1 MAPTRLH
8 KLLPVILARAA
19 PPEKQPFIIQQQ
31 SMSSNQKSLL
41 VRSERAPISVTVAGA
56 VLVLGAIMFSCKA
69 IMVKLSLP
77 YGIDPISLL
86 ALRMIFAVPAYI
98 GILAFCLCSEQ
109 AKQQR
114 KTGMLL
120 RELPSVI
127 FFGVLGYYLAS
138 YFDFVGLA
146 YIDASLE
153 RVILYA
159 YPTLVLLISAIWLKQ
174 KVSLHQVIAI
184 LFCYAGIFVALRLGK
199 TNVQHENLWLGAGL
213 VFLSALTYAAYLV
226 GSGQLIP
233 RLGVW
238 TFTSCAMIVSAV
250 CVITHFLLSAPE
262 TGLWSHPLPVY
273 GYAFAMAIF
282 STVIPSFLI
291 SIGIKRI
298 GASNAAIFGGIG
310 PISTIVL
317 ANLLLD
323 ESLTVAQLWG
333 TALVILGVIYIS
345 VQMKSDTSK

>member
-1 MAPTRLH
+1 MPANQSNQL
-8 KLLPVILARAA
+8 AA
-19 PPEKQPFIIQQQ
+19 PEKEA
-31 SMSSNQKSLL
+31 S
-41 VRSERAPISVTVAGA
+41 ISVAVAGA

-77 YGIDPISLL
+77 YGIDPVSLL
-86 ALRMIFAVPAYI
+86 ALRMIFAVPAYLT
-98 GILAFCLCSEQ
+98 ILAFCLFSES
-109 AKQQR
+109 AKGQ
-114 KTGMLL
+114 KSGTGDGLSLVGPASKAALL
-120 RELPSVI
+120 IRELPSVI
-127 FFGVLGYYLAS
+127 FLGVLGYYLAS

-174 KVSLHQVIAI
+174 RISFHQVIAI
-184 LFCYAGIFVALRLGK
+184 LFCYAGIFVALGLGK
-199 TNVQHENLWLGAGL
+199 TSVHHENLWLGAGL
-213 VFLSALTYAAYLV
+213 IFLSALAYAAYLV

-250 CVITHFLLSAPE
+250 CVITHYLLSAPE
-262 TGLWSHPLPVY
+262 VGLWSHPLPVY

-282 STVIPSFLI
+282 STVVPSFLV

-317 ANLLLD
+317 ANLVLD

-333 TALVILGVIYIS
+333 TALVILGVVYIS
-345 VQMKSDTSK
+345 VQMKKTRASE

>member
-1 MAPTRLH
+1 
-8 KLLPVILARAA
+8 
-19 PPEKQPFIIQQQ
+19 
-31 SMSSNQKSLL
+31 MSSSQKSAAA
-41 VRSERAPISVTVAGA
+41 RTDQGAPISVTVAGA
-56 VLVLGAIMFSCKA
+56 VLVLGAILFSCKA
-69 IMVKLSLP
+69 ILVKLSLP
-77 YGIDPISLL
+77 YGIDPVSLL

-98 GILAFCLCSEQ
+98 AILTFCLRSKQ
-109 AKQQR
+109 AKQER
-114 KTGMLL
+114 KVAMLL
-120 RELPSVI
+120 QEFPSVI
-127 FFGVLGYYLAS
+127 FLGVLGYYLAS

-174 KVSLHQVIAI
+174 RVSSHQVVAI

-213 VFLSALTYAAYLV
+213 IFLSALAYAAYLV

-262 TGLWSHPLPVY
+262 ASLWSHPLPVY

-317 ANLLLD
+317 ANLVLD
-323 ESLTVAQLWG
+323 ESLTIAQLCG
-333 TALVILGVIYIS
+333 TALVIVGVIYIS
-345 VQMKSDTSK
+345 VQMRSQAADRPVR

>member
-1 MAPTRLH
+1 
-8 KLLPVILARAA
+8 
-19 PPEKQPFIIQQQ
+19 
-31 SMSSNQKSLL
+31 MSSSQKSAAA
-41 VRSERAPISVTVAGA
+41 RTDQGAPISVTVAGA
-56 VLVLGAIMFSCKA
+56 VLVLGAILFSCKA
-69 IMVKLSLP
+69 ILVKLSLP
-77 YGIDPISLL
+77 YGIDPVSLL

-98 GILAFCLCSEQ
+98 AILTFCLRSKQ
-109 AKQQR
+109 AKQER
-114 KTGMLL
+114 KVAMLL
-120 RELPSVI
+120 QEFPSVI
-127 FFGVLGYYLAS
+127 FLGVLGYYLAS

-174 KVSLHQVIAI
+174 RVSSHQVIAI

-213 VFLSALTYAAYLV
+213 IFLSALAYAAYLV

-233 RLGVW
+233 QLGVW

-262 TGLWSHPLPVY
+262 ASLWSHPLPVY

-317 ANLLLD
+317 ANLVLD
-323 ESLTVAQLWG
+323 ESLTIAQLCG
-333 TALVILGVIYIS
+333 TALVIVGVIYIS
-345 VQMKSDTSK
+345 VQMRSQAADRPVR

>member
-1 MAPTRLH
+1 MSAKQKNLVAQAEPE
-8 KLLPVILARAA
+8 AA
-19 PPEKQPFIIQQQ
+19 
-31 SMSSNQKSLL
+31 
-41 VRSERAPISVTVAGA
+41 ISVTVAGA

-77 YGIDPISLL
+77 YGIAPVSLL

-98 GILAFCLCSEQ
+98 AILIFCLCSER

-114 KTGMLL
+114 KAVQLL
-120 RELPSVI
+120 RELPGVI
-127 FFGVLGYYLAS
+127 FLGVLGYYLAS

-174 KVSLHQVIAI
+174 RISLHQIIAI
-184 LFCYAGIFVALRLGK
+184 LFCYAGIFVALRWGK
-199 TNVQHENLWLGAGL
+199 TSVQHQNLWLGAGFI
-213 VFLSALTYAAYLV
+213 FLSALAYAAYLV

-250 CVITHFLLSAPE
+250 CVVVHYLLSSPE
-262 TGLWSHPLPVY
+262 TGLWNHPLPVY
-273 GYAFAMAIF
+273 GYALAMAIF
-282 STVIPSFLI
+282 STVVPSFLV
-291 SIGIKRI
+291 SIGIRRI

-310 PISTIVL
+310 PISTIAL
-317 ANLLLD
+317 ASLVLD
-323 ESLTVAQLWG
+323 ESLTIAQLWG
-333 TALVILGVIYIS
+333 TALVILGVVYIS
-345 VQMKSDTSK
+345 VQMKKS

>member
-1 MAPTRLH
+1 
-8 KLLPVILARAA
+8 
-19 PPEKQPFIIQQQ
+19 
-31 SMSSNQKSLL
+31 MSSSQKSAAA
-41 VRSERAPISVTVAGA
+41 RTDQGAPISVTVAGA
-56 VLVLGAIMFSCKA
+56 VLVLGAILFSCKA
-69 IMVKLSLP
+69 ILVKLSLP
-77 YGIDPISLL
+77 YGIDPVSLL

-98 GILAFCLCSEQ
+98 AILTFCLRSKQ
-109 AKQQR
+109 AKQER
-114 KTGMLL
+114 KVAMLL
-120 RELPSVI
+120 QEFPSVI
-127 FFGVLGYYLAS
+127 FLGVLGYYLAS

-174 KVSLHQVIAI
+174 RVSSHQVIAI

-213 VFLSALTYAAYLV
+213 IFLSALAYAAYLV

-262 TGLWSHPLPVY
+262 ASLWSHPLPVY

-317 ANLLLD
+317 ANLVLD
-323 ESLTVAQLWG
+323 ESLTIAQLCG
-333 TALVILGVIYIS
+333 TALVIVGVIYIS
-345 VQMKSDTSK
+345 VQMRSQAADRPVR

>member
-1 MAPTRLH
+1 
-8 KLLPVILARAA
+8 
-19 PPEKQPFIIQQQ
+19 
-31 SMSSNQKSLL
+31 MSSSQKSAAA
-41 VRSERAPISVTVAGA
+41 RTDQGAPISVTVAGA
-56 VLVLGAIMFSCKA
+56 VLVLGAILFSCKA
-69 IMVKLSLP
+69 ILVKLSLP
-77 YGIDPISLL
+77 YGIDPVSLL

-98 GILAFCLCSEQ
+98 AILTFCLRSKQ
-109 AKQQR
+109 AKQER
-114 KTGMLL
+114 KVAMLL
-120 RELPSVI
+120 QEFPSVI
-127 FFGVLGYYLAS
+127 FLGVLGYYLAS

-174 KVSLHQVIAI
+174 RVSSHQVIAI

-213 VFLSALTYAAYLV
+213 IFLSALTYAAYLV

-262 TGLWSHPLPVY
+262 ASLWSHPLPVY

-317 ANLLLD
+317 ANLVLD
-323 ESLTVAQLWG
+323 ESLTIAQLCG
-333 TALVILGVIYIS
+333 TALVIVGVIYIS
-345 VQMKSDTSK
+345 VQMRSQAADRPVR

>member
-1 MAPTRLH
+1 
-8 KLLPVILARAA
+8 
-19 PPEKQPFIIQQQ
+19 
-31 SMSSNQKSLL
+31 MSSSQKSL
-41 VRSERAPISVTVAGA
+41 VARSERGASISVTVAGA

-77 YGIDPISLL
+77 YGIDPVSLL

-114 KTGMLL
+114 KTAMLL

-138 YFDFVGLA
+138 YFDFVGLS

-174 KVSLHQVIAI
+174 RVSLHQAIAI

-262 TGLWSHPLPVY
+262 AGLWSHPLPVY
-273 GYAFAMAIF
+273 GYAFAMAVF
-282 STVIPSFLI
+282 STVIPSFLV

-333 TALVILGVIYIS
+333 TALVILGVVYIS
-345 VQMKSDTSK
+345 VQIKKSHQ